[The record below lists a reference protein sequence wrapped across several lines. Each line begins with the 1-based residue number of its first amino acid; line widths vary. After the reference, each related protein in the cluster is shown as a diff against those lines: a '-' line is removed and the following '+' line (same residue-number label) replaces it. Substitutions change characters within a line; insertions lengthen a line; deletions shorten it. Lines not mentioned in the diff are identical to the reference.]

1 MSFSASGLLVASFL
15 YLLLLFGIAWVTDRG
30 LLPRSWVR
38 HPLIYT
44 LSLGVYAGIWAVYAS
59 VGAAAEYGYG
69 FLAYYLGISG
79 AFLLAPVLL
88 NPILRIG
95 RAYQLTSL
103 ADLFAY
109 RYRSQWAG
117 TLVTIC
123 SGAAILP
130 LLSMQIKAVSTS
142 ASLLAPNTSPM
153 LISVSFSL
161 IVLLFALLFGGRRDQ
176 GSDSHHGLV
185 VAIAFDSLVKLVLM
199 LALGGV
205 ILFGV
210 FGGMA
215 GLETWLADQP
225 RPDTTMALRID
236 DGSWRALMLMSFA
249 GALVLPHMY
258 HMTFGENPS
267 PKALAKASWG
277 LPLYLLLLGLPVPL
291 ILWGGQAL
299 SVGADASFFAI
310 GVPQAIGNP
319 ALTLLMYIAGL
330 SAASGLMIVCTLA
343 LAGMVLNHLVLPLRT
358 PRDQGDI
365 YRWLRWVKRVLIA
378 ATILT
383 ALLFHETLGRHLDLS
398 ILGIIALSGLLQ
410 LLPGALGVIYWP
422 EGNRRGLNA
431 GLCAGLFIWALTLV
445 LPFSHTANL
454 LAMIGSPLVPDRD
467 NVHIFI
473 FLSLTVNISLFALI
487 STLSASSREES
498 SAAEACSMGALSRP
512 QRRELLAT
520 SSEDFVNQLATP
532 LGMGVARREV
542 ERALQQLKLPNVEYR
557 PYQLRR
563 LRDRVE
569 ANLSGLL
576 GPAVARDLVK
586 RNLGFKPMA
595 RGGTGQDIRYVER
608 ALGDYENRL
617 TGLAGELDNLRR
629 HYRQTLHNLPIP
641 ACSMGDDGEIL
652 MWNNAMEELTG
663 ITAEDVVGAKLLALP
678 EHWHLLLDDFNSG
691 PDLHRY
697 KHRLDLGG
705 RPHWLNLHKAALS
718 GPDHSEGGS
727 IILVEDQTETRLLED
742 ELMHSERLASVG
754 RLAAGVAHEIGNPN
768 TGISSLAQNLKLE
781 TEDPDILS
789 TAEQIQQQ
797 TRRISTILQ
806 SLMNFARTGNHAHA
820 NRYEPV
826 LIRRCVDE
834 SINLL
839 SLSDKGLGIH
849 YLNNCPDNLMVLG
862 DEQRLVQVFINL
874 LANARDAS
882 PEGGQVRISG
892 KHDGYSAMIEV
903 TDEGAGIAPQQL
915 DHIFEPF
922 YTTKGPNRGTGLG
935 LSLVYSIVEEHYGNI
950 QVDSPV
956 NAGSG
961 GGTTMRIR
969 LPAYEPETGLT
980 SSKNQRS

>member
-1 MSFSASGLLVASFL
+1 MSFSPSSLLFASLL
-15 YLLLLFGIAWVTDRG
+15 YLLLLFGIAWVTERG
-30 LLPRSWVR
+30 LLPGSWVR
-38 HPLIYT
+38 HPLVYT
-44 LSLGVYAGIWAVYAS
+44 LSLGVYAGIWAVYAA
-59 VGAAAEYGYG
+59 VGVAAEAGYG

-88 NPILRIG
+88 NPIMRIG

-117 TLVTIC
+117 TLVTVC
-123 SGAAILP
+123 SGAAILA
-130 LLSMQIKAVSTS
+130 LLSMQIKAVSSS
-142 ASLLAPNTSPM
+142 AAILAPNTSPA

-161 IVLLFALLFGGRRDQ
+161 IVVLFATLFGARRDQ
-176 GSDSHHGLV
+176 GSDSHQGLV
-185 VAIAFDSLVKLVLM
+185 VAIAFDSLVKLGSLLV
-199 LALGGV
+199 LGGA
-205 ILFGV
+205 IMFGV
-210 FGGMA
+210 FGGMS
-215 GLETWLADQP
+215 GLETWLANQSAP
-225 RPDTTMALRID
+225 ETAMTLRID

-258 HMTFGENPS
+258 HMTFSENPS
-267 PKALAKASWG
+267 PRALAKASWG

-299 SVGADASFFAI
+299 GAATEPNFFAI
-310 GVPQAIGNP
+310 GAAQAMGSP
-319 ALTLLMYIAGL
+319 ALTLMMYIAGL
-330 SAASGLMIVCTLA
+330 SAASGLMIVSTLA
-343 LAGMVLNHLVLPLRT
+343 LAGMVLNHVVLPLRT
-358 PRDQGDI
+358 PKDQEDI
-365 YRWLRWVKRVLIA
+365 YRWLRWVKRLLIA
-378 ATILT
+378 ATIFA
-383 ALLFHETLGRHLDLS
+383 ALLFHETLGKNLDLS
-398 ILGIIALSGLLQ
+398 ILGIISLSGVLQ

-431 GLCAGLFIWALTLV
+431 GLCAGLIIWVVTLV
-445 LPFSHTANL
+445 LPFSQTANL
-454 LAMIGSPLVPDRD
+454 LSVLDAPLIPERG

-473 FLSLTVNISLFALI
+473 FLSLTVNLLVFAVV
-487 STLSASSREES
+487 SMLSVS
-498 SAAEACSMGALSRP
+498 SADEIGAAQSCSVGALSRP

-520 SSEDFVNQLATP
+520 SSEDFVRQLAVP
-532 LGMGVARREV
+532 LGMNVASREIA
-542 ERALQQLKLPNVEYR
+542 RAIQQLKLPDVEYR

-563 LRDRVE
+563 LRDRIE

-586 RNLGFKPMA
+586 RNLGFKPIA
-595 RGGTGQDIRYVER
+595 GSGTGQDIRYVER
-608 ALGDYENRL
+608 ALGDYQNRL

-641 ACSMGDDGEIL
+641 ACSVGEDGEIL
-652 MWNNAMEELTG
+652 MWNNAMEDLTG
-663 ITAEDVVGAKLLALP
+663 ITADDVVGARLMALP
-678 EHWHLLLDDFNSG
+678 EHWFLLLDDFNAG
-691 PDLHRY
+691 EDLHRY

-718 GPDHSEGGS
+718 GPDHPEGGS

-754 RLAAGVAHEIGNPN
+754 RLAAGVAHEIGNPV

-781 TEDPDILS
+781 TDEPDILD
-789 TAEQIQQQ
+789 TADQIQQQ

-826 LIRRCVDE
+826 HIRRCVDE

-839 SLSDKGLGIH
+839 SLSDKGMGIR
-849 YLNNCPDNLMVLG
+849 YVNDCPENLMILG

-882 PEGGQVRISG
+882 PEGGEVRISG
-892 KHDGYSAMIEV
+892 NQDGYSAMIDV
-903 TDEGAGIAPQQL
+903 TDEGTGIPAQQL

-922 YTTKGPNRGTGLG
+922 YTTKAPNQGTGLG

-950 QVDSPV
+950 QVDSPA
-956 NAGSG
+956 NEETGR
-961 GGTTMRIR
+961 GTCVRIR
-969 LPAYEPETGLT
+969 LPAYEHVPDNSLSQT
-980 SSKNQRS
+980 QRS